1 MRQQTAQHLTSVLI
15 LKARVIENSLKDLM
29 FLSSQSITLKKA
41 ASSVVMLV
49 TLTMEAIR
57 ALILMSAL
65 PKYQRVIAMP
75 SVLTYLPASHVNA
88 SRVSMEMVS
97 KYV

>member
-1 MRQQTAQHLTSVLI
+1 
-15 LKARVIENSLKDLM
+15 M
-29 FLSSQSITLKKA
+29 FLSSQSITLNEA
-41 ASSVVMLV
+41 ASNAVILV

-65 PKYQRVIAMP
+65 LKYQRVIAMP
-75 SVLTYLPASHVNA
+75 SVLTYLPASCVNA
-88 SRVSMEMVS
+88 SRVSMETVS